1 MIQTIN
7 LEGLIGK
14 RVALHNGEDWDD
26 YRYEIVGYALDL
38 EEGRQYVVLYLLKY
52 GGNGLPI
59 TRSFKML
66 KLKLSPI
73 SPLIFRAKPK
83 KRVKFLNFF
92 A

>member
-26 YRYEIVGYALDL
+26 YRYEIVGYRLDL

-59 TRSFKML
+59 TRRFQDVKIETVPYLTSNFPSQAEEACK
-66 KLKLSPI
+66 I
-73 SPLIFRAKPK
+73 S
-83 KRVKFLNFF
+83 
-92 A
+92 